1 MSKFATIYVG
11 CKQLGIEDE
20 EDRRDLFERVT
31 KKRSLKLMTFGEI
44 KQVETELKRLGFKK
58 TSKPRQNVL
67 EGAYA
72 KKLQA
77 LWIGAWNLGIV
88 KNKSDKAL
96 LAFVKR
102 QTKIEHTRF
111 LRHKEDGDKAIEAL
125 KAWMAREAG
134 VDWSKS
140 SKTALSPVEKQSGFQ
155 IAFAQ
160 YHKLYK
166 GHTQNSFQDFIAHA
180 RQYSGKQDVYQFQE
194 HDWIPVM
201 NAFGTQIR
209 DAK

>member
-1 MSKFATIYVG
+1 MSRFASIYVG
-11 CKQLGIEDE
+11 CKQLGIDED
-20 EDRRDLFERVT
+20 DRRDLFERVT
-31 KKRSLKLMTFGEI
+31 KKRSLKLMTFNEV
-44 KQVETELKRLGFKK
+44 KQVEKELGRLGFKK
-58 TSKPRQNVL
+58 VSIPSQKSL

-102 QTKIEHTRF
+102 QTGVDHTRF
-111 LRHKEDGDKAIEAL
+111 LRHKEDGDKAIETL
-125 KAWMAREAG
+125 KAWMAREAS
-134 VDWSKS
+134 VDWTVGRYIPDWQRLAGAK
-140 SKTALSPVEKQSGFQ
+140 
-155 IAFAQ
+155 IAMAQ
-160 YHKLYK
+160 YYKLHNDRSNAAY
-166 GHTQNSFQDFIAHA
+166 HDFLSYISMH
-180 RQYSGKQDVYQFQE
+180 SDKHDLDLFTE

-201 NAFGTQIR
+201 NALGRQIR

>member
-1 MSKFATIYVG
+1 MSRFATIYVG

-20 EDRRDLFERVT
+20 DDRRDLFERVT

-44 KQVETELKRLGFKK
+44 KQVETELARLGFKK
-58 TSKPRQNVL
+58 TSKPRSNVL

-102 QTKIEHTRF
+102 QTGVDHTRF

-134 VDWSKS
+134 VDWSVDPLLPSFCRAPGYKIS
-140 SKTALSPVEKQSGFQ
+140 LAQWCILKELNNENVRQFWLAVYAILGGNRKPEVVSG
-155 IAFAQ
+155 
-160 YHKLYK
+160 
-166 GHTQNSFQDFIAHA
+166 
-180 RQYSGKQDVYQFQE
+180 R
-194 HDWIPVM
+194 DWMLVM
-201 NAFGTQIR
+201 NSLGKRIR
-209 DAK
+209 AAK